1 MEHRYS
7 CMAVRRG
14 PLFALAL
21 LILAGPLACGC
32 QTSNIAFN
40 AVAEPELRR
49 RAVQLLLRAT
59 QSDDVEVA
67 CNATEALVRVAPAQ
81 GLPYFR
87 SSLRSEYPLVR
98 FAGLVALGTLRDSSS
113 RNEVC
118 SLLADESQLVRLAA
132 AFAAY
137 RCGAKQYA
145 QVLVT
150 ALHDHPDENVR
161 AEAAHLIGL
170 LDEPRALKRLRVA
183 EQVPAN
189 ERSKRIL
196 IQLYTSMARLGDRTA
211 LQKLIDYY
219 SQGDAT
225 SRILALQ
232 GLAELGAPESREAL
246 ELRVSPDEDYL
257 INRLI
262 AARGLAKL
270 GSRAGYDLA
279 LSNAEFS
286 SQNPEDPD
294 EAVRIRANA
303 ALALGA
309 IGDPRALPVLRKLA
323 ENGQDPRVQVAACLA
338 ICEILREPA

>member
-1 MEHRYS
+1 
-7 CMAVRRG
+7 MAVRRG
-14 PLFALAL
+14 PLLAQTV
-21 LILAGPLACGC
+21 LILAGLLACGC
-32 QTSNIAFN
+32 QTSNIAFS

-98 FAGLVALGTLRDSSS
+98 FAGLVALGTLRDNVS
-113 RNEVC
+113 RSEIC

-189 ERSKRIL
+189 ERCQAHLDTALHIH
-196 IQLYTSMARLGDRTA
+196 ARLGDRTA
-211 LQKLIDYY
+211 LQ
-219 SQGDAT
+219 
-225 SRILALQ
+225 
-232 GLAELGAPESREAL
+232 EA
-246 ELRVSPDEDYL
+246 DCDYL
-257 INRLI
+257 LAGGRHEPHPGI
-262 AARGLAKL
+262 AG
-270 GSRAGYDLA
+270 AGGTGCA
-279 LSNAEFS
+279 
-286 SQNPEDPD
+286 
-294 EAVRIRANA
+294 
-303 ALALGA
+303 G
-309 IGDPRALPVLRKLA
+309 
-323 ENGQDPRVQVAACLA
+323 VA
-338 ICEILREPA
+338 